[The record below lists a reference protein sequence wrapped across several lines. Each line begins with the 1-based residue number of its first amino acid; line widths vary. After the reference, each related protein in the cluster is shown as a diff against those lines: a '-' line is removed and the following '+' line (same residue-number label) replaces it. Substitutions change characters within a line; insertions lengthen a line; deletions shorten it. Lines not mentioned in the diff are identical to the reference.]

1 MTKFSGFNNAIT
13 FWFNDNKRNLPW
25 RKTKDSY
32 KIWVSEIILQ
42 QTRVNQGIE
51 YYKNF
56 IRKFKNINALA
67 SADINE
73 VLKIWQGL
81 GYYSRARNMHE
92 TAKKVVQEKGGIF
105 PVKYEEI
112 IKLKGIGK
120 YTAAAIASICF
131 GEAIPV
137 VDGNVYRVISRY
149 KGIFTPI
156 DSNNAYSEFYST
168 AKNLMLSSEPGTF
181 NQSVMELG
189 AIICTPKKPDCKQC
203 PVAKGCYARKYHKID
218 LLPAKSKSTKVRKRY
233 FNYLV
238 ISNNENILIKK
249 RVQNDIWKSLFDFPL
264 IESKKNI
271 SVYELLCLDEFR
283 NNWKFKKRN
292 LLNSSK
298 IYEHKLTHQIIYA
311 RFYKFKL
318 IDSETPVISDISMIK
333 LKQLHSFPVPRLV
346 DKYISHEFG
355 IHK

>member
-13 FWFNDNKRNLPW
+13 FWFNENKRNLPW
-25 RKTKDSY
+25 RNTKDPY

-67 SADINE
+67 GADINE

-92 TAKKVVQEKGGIF
+92 TAKKVVREMGGIF
-105 PVKYEEI
+105 PAKYEEI

-131 GEAIPV
+131 GESIPV

-149 KGIFTPI
+149 KGISTMI
-156 DSNNAYSEFYST
+156 NSNSAYSEFYST
-168 AKNLMLSSEPGTF
+168 VKKLMSTSEPGTF

-203 PVAKGCYARKYHKID
+203 PVAKGCYARKNNKID
-218 LLPAKSKSTKVRKRY
+218 LLPAKSKNTKVRKRY

-271 SVYELLCLDEFR
+271 SVYELLHLDEFR
-283 NNWKFKKRN
+283 NNWKFKKID
-292 LLNSSK
+292 LLNISK
-298 IYEHKLTHQIIYA
+298 TYEHKLTHQIIYA

-318 IDSETPVISDISMIK
+318 SDSEMPVIPDISMTK

-346 DKYISHEFG
+346 DKYLSHEFG
-355 IHK
+355 IQK